1 MGTMEHRVLN
11 LDYTGRP
18 MPLKAMPRFP
28 RWALTTIAAAFG
40 AVATTSKLSL
50 ARAVVGYRGESIRLS
65 RAYHDYEEY
74 KNDPSN
80 IHPDETTRVQKLVTG
95 ALVARTYRDRASLF
109 RALSELP
116 FPGYGS
122 GSHGEST
129 QADGTKLL
137 LYEVEIPGP
146 MQRGISSSENT
157 SASTPS
163 SMISSRRS
171 TIPSLVSV
179 TSMTGSPIRTRAE
192 ASRCA
197 NPRSSDRNEIR
208 GVR

>member
-1 MGTMEHRVLN
+1 
-11 LDYTGRP
+11 

-50 ARAVVGYRGESIRLS
+50 ARAVVEYRGESIRLS

-137 LYEVEIPGP
+137 LYEVEIPRADATRYLVFREHVGEYALVDDFVSSVNDP
-146 MQRGISSSENT
+146 IIGVRDVHDGLAYSHARG
-157 SASTPS
+157 
-163 SMISSRRS
+163 
-171 TIPSLVSV
+171 SV
-179 TSMTGSPIRTRAE
+179 T
-192 ASRCA
+192 
-197 NPRSSDRNEIR
+197 
-208 GVR
+208 VRKPSFK